1 MIKQD
6 NRTFQ
11 STQGLDDKMRLLQD
25 LLNDD
30 CQENATHAGKVDV
43 SPVPETPQGDTVTVS
58 GNGNIVST
66 GNGKVV
72 LVGLSPKNTSWKACL
87 LAFLFF

>member
-58 GNGNIVST
+58 GNGNIV
-66 GNGKVV
+66 